1 MPTLKTMALKLV
13 GPALVAYAKDEM
25 LAAVAARKAFK
36 ASDDASDDEKEND
49 IDKVCMLK
57 LSRGAA
63 LLRLSS
69 PDHPRHADICAALV
83 GPVLDGTEYDA
94 DNEEAERSGRKIVK
108 RMVEGSV
115 GAFVN
120 LLGVY
125 LHEHS
130 HAAVGRAFGHA
141 PTVHADV
148 KIVETKTPLGVGLG
162 LGVEVNGGTCRHAT
176 DAPIPPNQKAAIS
189 VAGFMGELCVPALAL
204 IVREEDDGQQARME
218 MTRDKHFWTG
228 LFRAINMHN
237 EDENASGKPKK
248 SDNIFVH
255 TSGSGSESDARDLY
269 ESAPTKD
276 LRLVAVLKAGE
287 VLDAEAKNIWDVAL
301 DNTINHLRVINDALR
316 LRTLAHLLCERA
328 QGGEFGAAFVS
339 EIAPAKVTLQ

>member
-13 GPALVAYAKDEM
+13 GPALVAYGKDEM

-36 ASDDASDDEKEND
+36 ASDDASDDEKENV

-57 LSRGAA
+57 LSRGTA
-63 LLRLSS
+63 LLRLAS

-83 GPVLDGTEYDA
+83 DPVLDGTEYDA
-94 DNEEAERSGRKIVK
+94 DDEEAERSGRKIVR
-108 RMVEGSV
+108 RMVKGSV
-115 GAFVN
+115 GAFDN

-130 HAAVGRAFGHA
+130 HAAVGRAFGHT
-141 PTVHADV
+141 PTVHADA
-148 KIVETKTPLGVGLG
+148 KIVETETPLGMG

-176 DAPIPPNQKAAIS
+176 DAPIPPDQKAAIS
-189 VAGFMGELCVPALAL
+189 VAGFMGELCVPALAF

-237 EDENASGKPKK
+237 EDADGDEDGKPKK

-269 ESAPTKD
+269 ESAPKIG
-276 LRLVAVLKAGE
+276 R
-287 VLDAEAKNIWDVAL
+287 
-301 DNTINHLRVINDALR
+301 
-316 LRTLAHLLCERA
+316 AH
-328 QGGEFGAAFVS
+328 V
-339 EIAPAKVTLQ
+339 